1 VGVVVE
7 SHESGGKSMSHVVV
21 VGAGF
26 AGLAAVKSL
35 IKAKRPGTKITLID
49 QRNYHLFQP
58 LLYQVATAGLSP
70 ADIAAPIRSIIP
82 VGVDGADVLKEKVV
96 DIDPVERLVRLEG
109 GAKLRY
115 DELVLACGASHSYFG
130 HPEWEE
136 LAPGLKTLEH
146 ATEIRRRILDAF
158 ERAEST
164 SDEALR
170 RDLMT
175 FVVVGGGP
183 TGVELAGAIG
193 EISRQTLAKDFSH
206 IEPSSARI
214 VLIELG
220 KHILP
225 SFSPELSRR
234 AMRDLEKLGVTVW
247 TSTRVT
253 NITADGVQ
261 LGNEMVGS
269 KTVLWAA
276 GVKASPIGKKLGVP
290 LDPQGR
296 VEIDDTLRVIGV
308 DHVFAVGDM
317 ARLVDK
323 KYGVLPGLA
332 PVAMQQGRWVARNV
346 LRALDQQPLESYR
359 YLDKGQMATIG
370 RKKAVSEF
378 RGLKMTGLI
387 AWLAWLVVHIY
398 YLVGFRSRLFVL
410 LQWISS
416 YVLFKRGARLI
427 TGGDWHSQQSE

>member
-1 VGVVVE
+1 MLVTM
-7 SHESGGKSMSHVVV
+7 HESEGVHMSHVVI

-35 IKAKRPGTKITLID
+35 IKAKRPDTKITLID
-49 QRNYHLFQP
+49 QKNHHLFQP

-70 ADIAAPIRSIIP
+70 ADIAVPIRSIIP
-82 VGVDGADVLKEKVV
+82 VGAGGADVLKEKVV
-96 DIDPVERLVRLEG
+96 GIDPAERLVRLESG
-109 GAKLRY
+109 GELRY

-130 HPEWEE
+130 HPEWED
-136 LAPGLKTLEH
+136 LAPGLKTLEQ

-164 SDEALR
+164 TDEALR

-175 FVVVGGGP
+175 FIVVGGGP

-214 VLIELG
+214 VLIEAG

-253 NITADGVQ
+253 NITPDGVQ

-269 KTVLWAA
+269 KTGLWAA
-276 GVKASPIGKKLGVP
+276 GVKASAINAKLGVP

-296 VEIDDTLRVIGV
+296 VEIDDNLRVIGV
-308 DHVFAVGDM
+308 DHIFAVGDM
-317 ARLVDK
+317 ARLTDK

-346 LRALDQQPLESYR
+346 LRALNKQPLQPYR

-370 RKKAVSEF
+370 RKKAVSEY

>member
-1 VGVVVE
+1 MLVTM
-7 SHESGGKSMSHVVV
+7 HESEGVHMSHVVI

-35 IKAKRPGTKITLID
+35 IKAKRPDTKITLID
-49 QRNYHLFQP
+49 QKNHHLFQP

-70 ADIAAPIRSIIP
+70 ADIAVPIRSIIP
-82 VGVDGADVLKEKVV
+82 VGAGGADVLKEKVV
-96 DIDPVERLVRLEG
+96 GIDPAERLVRLESG
-109 GAKLRY
+109 GELRY

-130 HPEWEE
+130 HPEWED
-136 LAPGLKTLEH
+136 LAPGLKTLEQ

-164 SDEALR
+164 TDEALR

-175 FVVVGGGP
+175 FIVVGGGP

-214 VLIELG
+214 VLIEAG

-253 NITADGVQ
+253 NITPDGVQ

-276 GVKASPIGKKLGVP
+276 GVKASAINAKLGVP

-296 VEIDDTLRVIGV
+296 VEIDENLRVIGV
-308 DHVFAVGDM
+308 DHIFAVGDM
-317 ARLVDK
+317 ARLTDK

-346 LRALDQQPLESYR
+346 LRALNKQPLQPYR

-370 RKKAVSEF
+370 RKKAVSEY

>member
-1 VGVVVE
+1 MLVTM
-7 SHESGGKSMSHVVV
+7 HESEGVHMSHVVI

-35 IKAKRPGTKITLID
+35 IKAKRPDTKITLID
-49 QRNYHLFQP
+49 QKNHHLFQP

-70 ADIAAPIRSIIP
+70 ADIAVPIRSIIP
-82 VGVDGADVLKEKVV
+82 VGAGGADVLKEKVV
-96 DIDPVERLVRLEG
+96 GIDPAERLVRLESG
-109 GAKLRY
+109 GELRY

-130 HPEWEE
+130 HPEWED
-136 LAPGLKTLEH
+136 LAPGLKTLEQ

-164 SDEALR
+164 TDEALR

-175 FVVVGGGP
+175 FIVVGGGP

-214 VLIELG
+214 VLIEAG

-253 NITADGVQ
+253 NITPDGVQ

-276 GVKASPIGKKLGVP
+276 GVKASAINAKLGVP

-296 VEIDDTLRVIGV
+296 VEIDDNLRVIGV
-308 DHVFAVGDM
+308 DHIFAVGDM
-317 ARLVDK
+317 ARLTDK

-346 LRALDQQPLESYR
+346 LRALNKQPLQPYR

-370 RKKAVSEF
+370 RKKAVSEY